1 MIPSG
6 EPNDIKKQEFIR
18 LPQANEN
25 DNRNGIKSDSNE
37 NEIPLP
43 NLEVFSFILKWVLIH

>member
-43 NLEVFSFILKWVLIH
+43 NLEVFSFILK